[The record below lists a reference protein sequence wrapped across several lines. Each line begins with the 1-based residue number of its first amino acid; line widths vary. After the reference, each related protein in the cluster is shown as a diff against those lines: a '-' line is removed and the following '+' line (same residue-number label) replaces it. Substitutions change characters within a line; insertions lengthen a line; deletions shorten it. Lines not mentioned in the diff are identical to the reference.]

1 MQKAV
6 VHAGEE
12 HSLTVRPDGTVWA
25 WGYGWDGQLGTGTPG
40 NSSTPS
46 PMRSLPCRSC
56 WTERALGAGVLFRCP
71 RMTPR
76 T

>member
-1 MQKAV
+1 M
-6 VHAGEE
+6 
-12 HSLTVRPDGTVWA
+12 WA